1 MLASIGL
8 GLDTSSIDTELTHTH
23 RDNDLGTM
31 TESAGKWYTSP
42 AFKVIMLGLF
52 GLCCMMA
59 VALSLAFTLG
69 APKPFS
75 PVLYSSIEDPAMTVT
90 SNAEDCSTPELGACG
105 TVLMYDSPKD
115 SLKLSA
121 TVPGNS
127 SDAASVTF
135 QVCYAKPFTVG
146 RPWRSPKDVIGKDK
160 QCGIKACAN
169 VAIEGGTAECT
180 YTVGDVLGQGVYY
193 TRALAADSEGTFIMG
208 NTDMDQ
214 YFQIDA
220 YNGRTTS
227 IIIGAS
233 VMSAVAWAILAAGLI
248 MERVKKD

>member
-1 MLASIGL
+1 
-8 GLDTSSIDTELTHTH
+8 
-23 RDNDLGTM
+23 
-31 TESAGKWYTSP
+31 
-42 AFKVIMLGLF
+42 
-52 GLCCMMA
+52 MA

-69 APKPFS
+69 APKPYS
-75 PVLYSSIEDPAMTVT
+75 KVLYSSIEDPVMTVT
-90 SNAEDCSTPELGACG
+90 TNAEDCSTPELGACG

>member
-1 MLASIGL
+1 MSEKTAS
-8 GLDTSSIDTELTHTH
+8 TSFF
-23 RDNDLGTM
+23 
-31 TESAGKWYTSP
+31 ASP
-42 AFKVIMLGLF
+42 AFKVICLGTI
-52 GLCCMMA
+52 GVCCMMA

-69 APKPFS
+69 APKPYS
-75 PVLYSSIEDPAMTVT
+75 KVLYSSIEDPAMTVT

-121 TVPGNS
+121 TVGNA
-127 SDAASVTF
+127 SDAESVTF

-180 YTVGDVLGQGVYY
+180 YTVGDALGEAVYY
-193 TRALAADSEGTFIMG
+193 VRALASDAKGTYVMG
-208 NTDMDQ
+208 NTNKDQ

-227 IIIGAS
+227 IIIGAA
-233 VMSAVAWAILAAGLI
+233 VMSAFAWSVLIGGLI
-248 MERVKKD
+248 AEQIQARKKDA

>member
-1 MLASIGL
+1 
-8 GLDTSSIDTELTHTH
+8 
-23 RDNDLGTM
+23 M

-105 TVLMYDSPKD
+105 TVLMYDSRKD

-121 TVPGNS
+121 TVGNA
-127 SDAASVTF
+127 SDAESVTF
-135 QVCYAKPFTVG
+135 QVCYAKPFTVD
-146 RPWRSPKDVIGKDK
+146 RPWRIPKDVIGKDK
-160 QCGIKACAN
+160 QCGVVACAN

-180 YTVGDVLGQGVYY
+180 YTVGDALGEAVYY
-193 TRALAADSEGTFIMG
+193 VRALASDAKGTYVMG
-208 NTDMDQ
+208 NTNKDQ

>member
-1 MLASIGL
+1 MSEKTAS
-8 GLDTSSIDTELTHTH
+8 TSFF
-23 RDNDLGTM
+23 
-31 TESAGKWYTSP
+31 ASP

-75 PVLYSSIEDPAMTVT
+75 PVLYSSIEDPVMTVT
-90 SNAEDCSTPELGACG
+90 TNAEDCSTPELGACG

>member
-1 MLASIGL
+1 
-8 GLDTSSIDTELTHTH
+8 
-23 RDNDLGTM
+23 
-31 TESAGKWYTSP
+31 
-42 AFKVIMLGLF
+42 
-52 GLCCMMA
+52 MMA

-69 APKPFS
+69 APKPYS
-75 PVLYSSIEDPAMTVT
+75 KVLYSSIEDPVMTVT
-90 SNAEDCSTPELGACG
+90 TNAEDCSTPELGACG

>member
-1 MLASIGL
+1 
-8 GLDTSSIDTELTHTH
+8 
-23 RDNDLGTM
+23 
-31 TESAGKWYTSP
+31 
-42 AFKVIMLGLF
+42 
-52 GLCCMMA
+52 MA

-69 APKPFS
+69 APKPYS
-75 PVLYSSIEDPAMTVT
+75 KVLYSSIEDPVMTVT
-90 SNAEDCSTPELGACG
+90 TNAEDCSTPELGACG

-121 TVPGNS
+121 TVGNA
-127 SDAASVTF
+127 SDAESVTF
-135 QVCYAKPFTVG
+135 QVCYAKPFTVD

-160 QCGIKACAN
+160 QCGVVACAN

-180 YTVGDVLGQGVYY
+180 YTVGDALGEAVYY
-193 TRALAADSEGTFIMG
+193 VRALASDAKGTYVMG
-208 NTDMDQ
+208 NTNKDQ